1 VRLYNDFVFEQG
13 RNRDPFFTVEDVE
26 TVVNKPEFFTGGR
39 NYFNGVWGQAG
50 ENNDHTQQV
59 ILIHLA
65 KYPQGLS
72 LNDLV
77 ELTRI
82 DESNLQTALD
92 TLTRHDVIAENQGRW
107 RIIVEL
113 FRRWVEKSHPL
124 NLES

>member
-1 VRLYNDFVFEQG
+1 MRLYNFVFEQG
-13 RNRDPFFTVEDVE
+13 KNRDPVFTVEDVE
-26 TVVNKPEFFTGGR
+26 AVVNKPEFFNNGSR
-39 NYFNGVWGQAG
+39 YFNGVWGQAG
-50 ENNDHTQQV
+50 ENGNTEQV
-59 ILIHLA
+59 ILSHLA
-65 KYPQGLS
+65 KSPQGLS

-77 ELTRI
+77 ELTGI